1 MADNPQNIQPQATQQ
16 PVQPVERPVRV
27 FIHVDTSTNAYMEK
41 GDKSVP
47 VTSQGYIMP
56 KGSMI

>member
-16 PVQPVERPVRV
+16 PVLPVERPVRE
-27 FIHVDTSTNAYMEK
+27 FIQVDTSTNAYMEK

-47 VTSQGYIMP
+47 VTSKVLINCFLA
-56 KGSMI
+56 